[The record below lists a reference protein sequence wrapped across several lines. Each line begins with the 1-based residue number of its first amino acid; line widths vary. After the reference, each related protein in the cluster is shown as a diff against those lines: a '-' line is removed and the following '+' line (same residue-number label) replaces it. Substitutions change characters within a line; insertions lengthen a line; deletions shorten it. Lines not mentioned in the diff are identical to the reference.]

1 MNTSLPLTVL
11 EGKLEQITYFN
22 KETHYIIAK
31 LKPGNTDNL
40 VTIVGFM
47 GGVSPG
53 EALKIMGEWE
63 THPKYGQQFRIK
75 SYDVTLPA
83 SVEGIRNYLKSGI
96 IKGIGPMMAGRLVK
110 RFGADTLNV
119 IENCPE
125 KLLEV
130 EGIGKTKAASISNAW
145 KDHHAIRSLMQFLQ
159 EAGVKTSYS
168 AILLKEYG
176 LDALNIIQS
185 NPYCLANDIPG
196 IGFYMADAIALKLGK
211 LENEPERARACII
224 HLIQQS
230 ANDGHVFAYLDQL
243 TARCKNLF
251 QIESEAAEKA
261 IEDLSASGELIIE
274 NKVEVPKNKLK
285 DERPTSNV
293 QHRTSNNDVA
303 SLFYNFI
310 DNKKRDKKAVYLKAL
325 HQAEAGLANRL
336 KALLSVPVVPQGID
350 TEQISNEVLK
360 KLAIKLSQEQ
370 LNVLEKIFSHRAVI
384 ITGGPGTGKTTL
396 IRSINAVFKA
406 LGKQISLAAP
416 TGRAAR
422 RLAELTHRNAKTIH
436 RLLGYN
442 FKDNLF
448 DKNRDNPLDADAVI
462 IDEASMVDTYLM
474 FHLLNAIPM
483 TSMLIMVGDVFQ
495 LPSVGPGNVLDDMIK
510 SDIIPVFYLKK
521 IFRQARE
528 SSIVLNAHRVLKGEF
543 PLLKHIN
550 EPADLSEFY
559 FIEQNNP
566 EKVVSTIAELCTR
579 AIPERFGF
587 DPVKEVQVLTPMHK
601 GVVGTINLN
610 QVLQKV
616 LNPNPV
622 TINAVNNSFKP
633 GDKVMHLKNNYQKE
647 VFNGD
652 IGTIISIDSKKEELS
667 VDFYGRAVSYDF
679 TETGELSLAY
689 AISVHKSQGSEYPAV
704 IIPLMTQHYALLQRN
719 LLYTAITRG
728 EKLVILIGMKKAL
741 DIALKNDR
749 PRQRLSMLADRLS
762 TGKC

>member
-22 KETHYIIAK
+22 KETLYIIAK
-31 LKPGNTDNL
+31 LKHGNTDNL
-40 VTIVGFM
+40 VTVVGFM

-83 SVEGIRNYLKSGI
+83 SVEGITNYLKSGI
-96 IKGIGPMMAGRLVK
+96 IKGIGRLMAGRIVK

-119 IENCPE
+119 IENYPE

-211 LENEPERARACII
+211 SENEPERARACII
-224 HLIQQS
+224 HLMQQFS
-230 ANDGHVFAYLDQL
+230 NDGHVFAYLDQL

-251 QIESEAAEKA
+251 QIESEAAEEA
-261 IEDLSASGELIIE
+261 IEYLSTAGELLIE
-274 NKVEVPKNKLK
+274 NKAEVP
-285 DERPTSNV
+285 
-293 QHRTSNNDVA
+293 
-303 SLFYNFI
+303 
-310 DNKKRDKKAVYLKAL
+310 DKKAVYLKAL

-360 KLAIKLSQEQ
+360 KLAIKLSEEQ
-370 LNVLEKIFSHRAVI
+370 LNVLEKIFSYRAVI

-422 RLAELTHRNAKTIH
+422 RLAELTHRDAKTIH

-448 DKNRDNPLDADAVI
+448 DKNQDNPLDADAVI

-566 EKVVSTIAELCTR
+566 EKVVSTIVELCTR

-587 DPVKEVQVLTPMHK
+587 DPVKEVQVLAPMHK

-622 TINAVNNSFKP
+622 TINATNNSFKP

-749 PRQRLSMLADRLS
+749 PRQRLSMLTDRLV
-762 TGKC
+762 TL

>member
-1 MNTSLPLTVL
+1 MNTSLPLTAL

-31 LKPGNTDNL
+31 LKHGNTDNL
-40 VTIVGFM
+40 VTVVGFM

-96 IKGIGPMMAGRLVK
+96 IKGIGRLMAGRLVK

-168 AILLKEYG
+168 AVLLKEYG

-211 LENEPERARACII
+211 SENEPERARACII
-224 HLIQQS
+224 HLMQQFS
-230 ANDGHVFAYLDQL
+230 NEGHVFAYLDQL

-251 QIESEAAEKA
+251 QIESEATEEA
-261 IEDLSASGELIIE
+261 IEDLSASGDLIIE
-274 NKVEVPKNKLK
+274 NKVEVP
-285 DERPTSNV
+285 D
-293 QHRTSNNDVA
+293 
-303 SLFYNFI
+303 
-310 DNKKRDKKAVYLKAL
+310 KKRDKKAVYLKAL

-336 KALLSVPVVPQGID
+336 KALLSVPVVLQGID

-422 RLAELTHRNAKTIH
+422 RLAELTHRDAKTIH

-528 SSIVLNAHRVLKGEF
+528 SSIVLNAHRVLKGESPF
-543 PLLKHIN
+543 LKHTN

-559 FIEQNNP
+559 FIEQNDP
-566 EKVVSTIAELCTR
+566 EKVVSTIVELCTR

-622 TINAVNNSFKP
+622 TINAANNSFKP

-667 VDFYGRAVSYDF
+667 VDFYARAVTYDF
-679 TETGELSLAY
+679 TETNELSLAY

-741 DIALKNDR
+741 DIALKNDW

-762 TGKC
+762 TYRLSDK

>member
-1 MNTSLPLTVL
+1 MNTSLPLTAL

-31 LKPGNTDNL
+31 LKHGNTDNL
-40 VTIVGFM
+40 VTVVGFM

-96 IKGIGPMMAGRLVK
+96 IKGIGRLIAGRLVK

-159 EAGVKTSYS
+159 EAGVKTSHS

-211 LENEPERARACII
+211 SENEPERARACII
-224 HLIQQS
+224 HLMQQFS
-230 ANDGHVFAYLDQL
+230 NEGHVFAYLDQL

-251 QIESEAAEKA
+251 QIESEATEEA
-261 IEDLSASGELIIE
+261 IEDLSASGDLIIE
-274 NKVEVPKNKLK
+274 NKVEVPDKKK
-285 DERPTSNV
+285 D
-293 QHRTSNNDVA
+293 
-303 SLFYNFI
+303 
-310 DNKKRDKKAVYLKAL
+310 KKRDKKAVYLKAL

-336 KALLSVPVVPQGID
+336 KALLSVPVVLQGID

-422 RLAELTHRNAKTIH
+422 RLSELTHRDAKTIH

-528 SSIVLNAHRVLKGEF
+528 SSIVLNAHRVLKGESPF
-543 PLLKHIN
+543 LKHTN

-559 FIEQNNP
+559 FIEQNDP
-566 EKVVSTIAELCTR
+566 EKVVSTIVELCTR

-587 DPVKEVQVLTPMHK
+587 DPVKKVQVLTPMHK

-622 TINAVNNSFKP
+622 TINAANNSFKP

-667 VDFYGRAVSYDF
+667 VDFYGRAVTYDF
-679 TETGELSLAY
+679 TETNELSLAY

-762 TGKC
+762 TYRLSDK

>member
-22 KETHYIIAK
+22 KKTLYIIAK

-40 VTIVGFM
+40 VTVVGFM
-47 GGVSPG
+47 GGASLG
-53 EALKIMGEWE
+53 ETLKIMGDWE
-63 THPKYGQQFRIK
+63 THPKYGEQFRIK

-83 SVEGIRNYLKSGI
+83 SVEGIKNYLKSGI
-96 IKGIGPMMAGRLVK
+96 IKGIGRLMAGRMMK

-119 IENCPE
+119 IENYPE

-168 AILLKEYG
+168 AILLKRYG

-196 IGFYMADAIALKLGK
+196 IGFYMADAIALKLKK
-211 LENEPERARACII
+211 LENKPERARACII
-224 HLIQQS
+224 HLMQQFS
-230 ANDGHVFAYLDQL
+230 NEGHVFAYMDQL
-243 TARCKNLF
+243 TARCKKLF
-251 QIESEAAEKA
+251 QIESEAAEEA
-261 IEDLSASGELIIE
+261 IENLTASGDLIIE
-274 NKVEVPKNKLK
+274 NKVAIP
-285 DERPTSNV
+285 
-293 QHRTSNNDVA
+293 
-303 SLFYNFI
+303 
-310 DNKKRDKKAVYLKAL
+310 NKKRDKTAVYLKAL
-325 HQAEAGLANRL
+325 YQAEAGIANRL
-336 KALLSVPVVPQGID
+336 KALLSVPVVPQEID

-370 LNVLEKIFSHRAVI
+370 LNVLEKIFSHKAVI

-396 IRSINAVFKA
+396 IRSINAVFKT

-422 RLAELTHRNAKTIH
+422 RLTELTHRNAKTIH

-448 DKNRDNPLDADAVI
+448 DKNQDNPLDADAVI

-510 SDIIPVFYLKK
+510 SDIIPIFYLKK

-528 SSIVLNAHRVLKGEF
+528 SSIVLNAHRVLKGKF

-550 EPADLSEFY
+550 EPTDLSEFY

-566 EKVVSTIAELCTR
+566 EKVVSTIVELCTM

-587 DPVKEVQVLTPMHK
+587 DPVKDLQVLAPMHK
-601 GVVGTINLN
+601 GVTGTINLN

-616 LNPNPV
+616 LNSNPV
-622 TINAVNNSFKP
+622 TINAANNPFKP

-679 TETGELSLAY
+679 TETDELSLAY

-762 TGKC
+762 TW

>member
-1 MNTSLPLTVL
+1 LNTSLPLTVL

-22 KETHYIIAK
+22 KETLYIIAK

-40 VTIVGFM
+40 VTIVGCM

-75 SYDVTLPA
+75 SYNVTLPA

-251 QIESEAAEKA
+251 QIESEAAEQT
-261 IEDLSASGELIIE
+261 IEDLSASGDLIIE
-274 NKVEVPKNKLK
+274 NKVEVP
-285 DERPTSNV
+285 D
-293 QHRTSNNDVA
+293 
-303 SLFYNFI
+303 
-310 DNKKRDKKAVYLKAL
+310 KKGDKKAVYLKAL

-550 EPADLSEFY
+550 EQADLSEFY

-616 LNPNPV
+616 LNQNPV

-667 VDFYGRAVSYDF
+667 VDFYGRAVTYDF
-679 TETGELSLAY
+679 TETNELSLAY

-762 TGKC
+762 TYRLSDN

>member
-22 KETHYIIAK
+22 KETLYIIAK
-31 LKPGNTDNL
+31 LKPGNTENL
-40 VTIVGFM
+40 ITIVGFM
-47 GGVSPG
+47 GGVSLG

-63 THPKYGQQFRIK
+63 THTKYGQQFRIK

-230 ANDGHVFAYLDQL
+230 ANDGHVFAYLNHL

-251 QIESEAAEKA
+251 QIESEAAEEA
-261 IEDLSASGELIIE
+261 IEELSASGELIIE
-274 NKVEVPKNKLK
+274 NKVEVP
-285 DERPTSNV
+285 D
-293 QHRTSNNDVA
+293 
-303 SLFYNFI
+303 
-310 DNKKRDKKAVYLKAL
+310 KKGDKKAVYLKAL

-550 EPADLSEFY
+550 EQADLSEFY

-616 LNPNPV
+616 LNQNPV

-762 TGKC
+762 TYRLSDK

>member
-1 MNTSLPLTVL
+1 LNTSLPLTVL

-22 KETHYIIAK
+22 KETLYIIAK
-31 LKPGNTDNL
+31 LKPGNTENL
-40 VTIVGFM
+40 ITIVGFM
-47 GGVSPG
+47 GGVSLG

-63 THPKYGQQFRIK
+63 THTKYGQQFRIK

-230 ANDGHVFAYLDQL
+230 ANDGHVFAYLNHL

-251 QIESEAAEKA
+251 QIESEAAEEA
-261 IEDLSASGELIIE
+261 IEELSASGELIIE
-274 NKVEVPKNKLK
+274 NKVEVP
-285 DERPTSNV
+285 D
-293 QHRTSNNDVA
+293 
-303 SLFYNFI
+303 
-310 DNKKRDKKAVYLKAL
+310 KKGDKKAVYLKAL

-550 EPADLSEFY
+550 EQADLSEFY

-616 LNPNPV
+616 LNQNPV

-762 TGKC
+762 TYRLSDK

>member
-1 MNTSLPLTVL
+1 MNMSLPLTVL

-22 KETHYIIAK
+22 KETLYIIAK
-31 LKPGNTDNL
+31 LKHGNTDNL
-40 VTIVGFM
+40 VTVVGFM

-83 SVEGIRNYLKSGI
+83 SVEGITNYLKSGI
-96 IKGIGPMMAGRLVK
+96 IKGIGRLMAGRIVK

-119 IENCPE
+119 IENYPE
-125 KLLEV
+125 KLFEV

-211 LENEPERARACII
+211 SENEPERARACII
-224 HLIQQS
+224 HLMQQLS
-230 ANDGHVFAYLDQL
+230 NDGHVFAYLDQL

-251 QIESEAAEKA
+251 QIESEAAEEA
-261 IEDLSASGELIIE
+261 IEYLSTAGELLIE
-274 NKVEVPKNKLK
+274 NKAEVP
-285 DERPTSNV
+285 
-293 QHRTSNNDVA
+293 
-303 SLFYNFI
+303 
-310 DNKKRDKKAVYLKAL
+310 DKKAVYLKAL

-350 TEQISNEVLK
+350 TEQISNEILK
-360 KLAIKLSQEQ
+360 KLAIKLSEEQ
-370 LNVLEKIFSHRAVI
+370 LNVLEKIFSYRAVI

-422 RLAELTHRNAKTIH
+422 RLAELTHRDAKTIH

-448 DKNRDNPLDADAVI
+448 DKNQDNPLDADAVI

-566 EKVVSTIAELCTR
+566 EKVVSTIVELCTR

-587 DPVKEVQVLTPMHK
+587 DPVKEVQVLAPMHK

-622 TINAVNNSFKP
+622 TINATNNSFKP

-749 PRQRLSMLADRLS
+749 PRQRLSMLTDRLV
-762 TGKC
+762 TL